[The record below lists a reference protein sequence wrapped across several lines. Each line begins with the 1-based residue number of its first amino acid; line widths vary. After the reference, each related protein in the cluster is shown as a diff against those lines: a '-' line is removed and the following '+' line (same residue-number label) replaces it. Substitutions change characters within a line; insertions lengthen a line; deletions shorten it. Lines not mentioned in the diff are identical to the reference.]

1 MTAGAGSSI
10 QLLSNAL
17 VENGTFFNNLGT
29 LSIDN
34 TSTFVLGTGA
44 HSGTGYIQLANGM
57 LNEMIASNSN
67 FGVINVSG
75 SALLNGTLNIL
86 LQGSFDPTAGS
97 TYKILMANAGQ
108 INGTFSSI
116 ENDVFN
122 NGTEKWDV
130 DYDSAAG
137 YVELIAAPVPE
148 PGVLFI
154 LIPALLGIG
163 FKLRHQLLR

>member
-10 QLLSNAL
+10 EL
-17 VENGTFFNNLGT
+17 VNHSLVSGGTFFNNLGM

-34 TSTFVLGTGA
+34 TSTFVVGTGA

-57 LNEMIASNSN
+57 LNEMIASNSS
-67 FGVINVSG
+67 FGVINVNG

-86 LQGSFDPTAGS
+86 LQGIYDPSVGS
-97 TYKILMANAGQ
+97 TYKFILTSANGV
-108 INGTFSSI
+108 NGVFSSI

-122 NGTEKWDV
+122 NGTEKWGV
-130 DYDSAAG
+130 DYDSAGG
-137 YVELIAAPVPE
+137 YVELIAEQVPE

-154 LIPALLGIG
+154 LVPALLGTG
-163 FKLRHQLLR
+163 FKLRHRLFR